1 MSILISNQQARDLL
15 FALDY
20 YILELE
26 AQKQNAINRGLTGRY
41 HVLKSLIESYN
52 KTYHEVNANLAQEL
66 EKGEKHNDN

>member
-26 AQKQNAINRGLTGRY
+26 AQKQNAINRGLMGRY
-41 HVLKSLIESYN
+41 HVLNSLIESYN

-66 EKGEKHNDN
+66 EKGEKAQ